1 MSRLLKFL
9 LFLLLIPISIN
20 GQTPTQNIRGR
31 IADSETNI
39 GLQGSVVTIFIVN
52 IPLQLVTDSK
62 GEFLFSDIP
71 VGRHKIKISHAGYNE
86 ETIQDLLVTSGKEV
100 VLELLLTPSFNMLE
114 AAVISNKRSKE
125 VPLNKSA
132 LVSAR
137 SFSVEETSRYA
148 GGLNDPARMA
158 TAFAGV
164 SGGDMQDNALT
175 IRGNSPS
182 SLTWR
187 IEGVNVHAPNHFSG
201 GKVAGGGFVTI
212 LSSQLVG
219 ESDFFTGAFPAEYGN
234 ALGGV
239 FDIRM
244 RSGNNRKWEHTVNLS
259 TVGVDI
265 SSEGPFSKNCDAS
278 YLFNYRYSTMGL
290 LTKAKILNEEQI
302 PVFQDLSFKVS
313 LPARRGGNF
322 TIWGIWGRGDLKE
335 PFERDSLLWKTQS
348 DRIGFD
354 WINSVGSFGVNHRI
368 YKNRTSLFT
377 SLSITESYDK
387 FDFERLDEAL
397 IERPFLNIN
406 ESDRRLT
413 FSHRVMSKIGSR
425 LELKTGFNL
434 TSLFYCGDISS
445 NSVINDHSTYSN
457 VLNTKERTYYGELY
471 GGLQYTLFNN
481 LVISAGIHSNYFD
494 LNREFSIEPR
504 AGIKWN
510 ISEDHSLSF
519 GYGKHSRIEPLKLY
533 FVERNSDLNL
543 TKSDHYTISYNW
555 LISENVR
562 AKTELYLQHI
572 YDAPGIADSSYSLI
586 NYKQEY
592 AFREPL
598 INNSKGKNI
607 GIELTLE
614 KFLNNNFYYLVT
626 TSLFRSRYQGG
637 DEVWRNTRFD
647 KGAIINILVGKDFPM
662 IRSKNILSINLRTS
676 YSGGE
681 RHAPLDVDQTT
692 KKREAVFD
700 NSRPFESRYPAD
712 IYADISVSYRV
723 NKGKVSSLFYAQVK
737 NVLGAKTRRGQI
749 FNMQTNRIEE
759 DAFTIVVPLIGYKIE
774 F

>member
-1 MSRLLKFL
+1 MRRLH
-9 LFLLLIPISIN
+9 LFLSILLVVPLTLF
-20 GQTPTQNIRGR
+20 GQNPDQTIRGR
-31 IADSETNI
+31 IADIETNT
-39 GLQGSVVTIFIVN
+39 GLQGAVVTILTLN
-52 IPLQLVTDSK
+52 TPLSAITDSF
-62 GEFLFSDIP
+62 GEFTMEKIP
-71 VGRHKIKISHAGYNE
+71 VGRYKITVAHLGYKE
-86 ETIQDLLVTSGKEV
+86 EIIQDLLVTSGKEV
-100 VLELLLTPSFNMLE
+100 VLEFLLTPSFGLLE
-114 AAVISNKRSKE
+114 AAVVSNKISKE
-125 VPLNKSA
+125 LPINKSA
-132 LVSAR
+132 FVSAR

-148 GGLNDPARMA
+148 GGLNDPARMV

-219 ESDFFTGAFPAEYGN
+219 DSDFFTGAFPAEYGN

-244 RSGNNRKWEHTVNLS
+244 RTGNNRKWEYTVNLS
-259 TVGVDI
+259 SIGIDI
-265 SSEGPFSKNCDAS
+265 ASEGPFLRSSDAS

-290 LTKAKILNEEQI
+290 LTKTKIVKEEQI
-302 PVFQDLSFKVS
+302 PVFQDLSFKIS
-313 LPARRGGNF
+313 LPAKGAGNF
-322 TIWGIWGRGDLKE
+322 TIWGLWGKGDLKE
-335 PFERDSLLWKTQS
+335 PFDKDSLSWKTQN

-377 SLSITESYDK
+377 SLSITECADK
-387 FDFERLDEAL
+387 FDFERLDEAI
-397 IERPFLNIN
+397 IERPYLNIK

-413 FSHRVMSKIGSR
+413 FSHRITSKIGSR

-434 TSLFYCGDISS
+434 TSLYYNGDISS
-445 NSVINDHSTYSN
+445 NSIINDHSTYSN
-457 VLNTKERTYYGELY
+457 VLNAKERTYYGEFH
-471 GGLQYTLFNN
+471 GGLQYTLGNN
-481 LVISAGIHSNYFD
+481 LVVNAGIHSNYFD
-494 LNREFSIEPR
+494 LNRKFSIEPR

-519 GYGKHSRIEPLKLY
+519 GYGRHSRIEPLKLY
-533 FVERNSDLNL
+533 FVEQNNDLSL
-543 TKSDHYTISYNW
+543 TKSDHYTLSYNW

-562 AKTELYLQHI
+562 VKTELYLQNLS
-572 YDAPGIADSSYSLI
+572 DAPGIADSSYSLI

-592 AFREPL
+592 AFRDAL
-598 INNSKGKNI
+598 INNSKGRNK
-607 GIELTLE
+607 GIEFTLE
-614 KFLNNNFYYLVT
+614 RFLNDNFYYLIT

-637 DEVWRNTRFD
+637 DGVWRNTRFD
-647 KGAIINILVGKDFPM
+647 KGAIINILAGKDFPM
-662 IRSKNILSINLRTS
+662 MMSKNILSVNIRAS

-681 RHAPLDVDQTT
+681 RIAPLNVEQSIE
-692 KKREAVFD
+692 KKEAVFD
-700 NSRPFESRYPAD
+700 NSRAFEARYPAD
-712 IYADISVSYRV
+712 VFADISVSYRV
-723 NKGKVSSLFYAQVK
+723 NRGKVSSLFYAQVK
-737 NVLGAKTRRGQI
+737 NVLGTKTRRGQI
-749 FNMQTNRIEE
+749 FNIQANRIEE
-759 DAFTIVVPLIGYKIE
+759 DAFTVVVPLIGYKIE

>member
-9 LFLLLIPISIN
+9 LFFLLIPISIN
-20 GQTPTQNIRGR
+20 GQTPNQNVRGR

-39 GLQGSVVTIFIVN
+39 GLQGSVVTIFVVN
-52 IPLQLVTDSK
+52 KPLQLITDSK

-71 VGRHKIKISHAGYNE
+71 VGRHKIKVSHAGYNE

-368 YKNRTSLFT
+368 YRNKTSLFT
-377 SLSITESYDK
+377 SVSMTESSDK
-387 FDFERLDEAL
+387 FDFERLDDF
-397 IERPFLNIN
+397 IVERPYLNIR
-406 ESDRRLT
+406 ESDRRFTL
-413 FSHRVMSKIGSR
+413 SHRVVSKVAPG
-425 LELKTGFNL
+425 LEIKTGVNL
-434 TSLFYCGDISS
+434 TSLFYNSDISS
-445 NSVINDHSTYSN
+445 NSIINDHSTYSN
-457 VLNTKERTYYGELY
+457 VLDVKEKTFLGELHGELLY
-471 GGLQYTLFNN
+471 RLGNKLIIN
-481 LVISAGIHSNYFD
+481 AGINSNYFE
-494 LNREFSIEPR
+494 LNRSLLLEPR
-504 AGIKWN
+504 AGLKWN
-510 ISEDHSLSF
+510 LSENHSLSF
-519 GYGKHSRIEPLKLY
+519 GFGKHSRIEPLKLY
-533 FVERNSDLNL
+533 FVEQNRNLSL
-543 TKSDHYTISYNW
+543 TKSYQYTLSYDW
-555 LISENVR
+555 FISENVR
-562 AKTELYLQHI
+562 AKAELYLQNI
-572 YDAPGIADSSYSLI
+572 YDAPGIPDSSYSVI

-592 AFREPL
+592 AFRDEL
-598 INNSKGKNI
+598 INNSKGKNM
-607 GIELTLE
+607 GIEFTLE
-614 KFLNNNFYYLVT
+614 RFFNNNFYYLLT

-637 DEVWRNTRFD
+637 DGVWRDTRFD
-647 KGAIINILVGKDFPM
+647 KGLIINLLAGKDFPM
-662 IRSKNILSINLRTS
+662 IRSKNVLSVNVRAS

-681 RHAPLDVDQTT
+681 RHAPLNIEQTVQ
-692 KKREAVFD
+692 KREAVFD

-723 NKGKVSSLFYAQVK
+723 NHGKTSSLFYAQIK
-737 NVLGAKTRRGQI
+737 NVLGSKTRRGQI
-749 FNMQTNRIEE
+749 YNLQTNRIEE
-759 DAFTIVVPLIGYKIE
+759 DAFTVVVPLVGYKIE